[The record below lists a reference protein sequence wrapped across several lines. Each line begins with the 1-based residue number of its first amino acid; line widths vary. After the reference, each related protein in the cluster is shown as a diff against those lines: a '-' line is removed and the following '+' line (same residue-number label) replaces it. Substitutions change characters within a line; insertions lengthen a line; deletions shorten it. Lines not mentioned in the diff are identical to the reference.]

1 MAQATN
7 DKTVVGVFEDY
18 NAADRVVRDLT
29 NAGIPRDSIQVQSN
43 FMTGAA
49 GRSDYREDENRE
61 GGISGFF
68 HRLFGGD
75 ETDAG
80 HYAEAHRR
88 GNAIVTVTLPN
99 DDQAERAIDI
109 MNSAGA
115 IDIDRQVDRYRQEGY
130 QNYDASAEPYS
141 HEQALSERDR
151 YRGANEGTSIPVV
164 EEELQVG
171 KRAVRRGGVRV
182 YSRVV
187 ERPVTESIE
196 LREEH
201 VRVDRRPADRALS
214 EAEMQGLRDQT
225 IEVTETVEEP
235 IVKKRSRVRE
245 EVVVGK
251 ETTSRTEKVTDNVR
265 HTEVNVE
272 RMEADKMNRL
282 ADADAGSGS
291 NDYRA
296 DFRRDWESRYAS
308 SGDAWETYQPAYD
321 YGYRTASDP
330 RYRGRDWSDV
340 EDDLKTDYMR
350 NNPNSTWD
358 RMKGAVRYGWEK
370 VTGKR

>member
-18 NAADRVVRDLT
+18 NSADRVVRDLT
-29 NAGIPRDSIQVQSN
+29 NAGIPRDSIEVKSN

-49 GRSDYREDENRE
+49 GRSGSQEENRE

-68 HRLFGGD
+68 HRLFGDD
-75 ETDAG
+75 ESEAG
-80 HYAEAHRR
+80 HYAEAQRR
-88 GNAIVTVTLPN
+88 GNTIVCVTAPG
-99 DDQAERAIDI
+99 DQLERAVDI

-115 IDIDRQVDRYRQEGY
+115 VDIDRHVENYRQMGY
-130 QNYDASAEPYS
+130 QQYDPNAEPYNYD
-141 HEQALSERDR
+141 QARSERER
-151 YRGANEGTSIPVV
+151 FRTNEGGASIPVV

-182 YSRVV
+182 YSRMV
-187 ERPVTESIE
+187 EEPASENIE

-201 VRVDRRPADRALS
+201 VRVDRRPTDRVMS

-225 IEVTETVEEP
+225 IEVNEMVEEP
-235 IVKKRSRVRE
+235 VVKKRARVRE

-251 ETTSRTEKVTDNVR
+251 ETTNRTEKVSENLR
-265 HTEVNVE
+265 RTEVNVE
-272 RMEADKMNRL
+272 RMEADKMDRI
-282 ADADAGSGS
+282 ADTDIAGS
-291 NDYRA
+291 NDDYRA
-296 DFRRDWESRYAS
+296 DFRRDWESRYA
-308 SGDAWETYQPAYD
+308 GEGATWETYQPAYE
-321 YGYRTASDP
+321 YGYRTAGDP

-340 EDDLKTDYMR
+340 EDDLRTDYLR